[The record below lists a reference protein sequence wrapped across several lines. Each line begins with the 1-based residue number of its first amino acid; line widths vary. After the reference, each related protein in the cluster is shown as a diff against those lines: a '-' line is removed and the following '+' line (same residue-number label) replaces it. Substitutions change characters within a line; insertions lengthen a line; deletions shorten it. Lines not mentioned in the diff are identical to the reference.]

1 MLEWSAAELLIMA
14 TVCAVMGMTSLAL
27 AMEVHWQQV
36 QTASRVHHPWRWRVA
51 GAIWLMASLYL
62 CLQADRPSMA
72 VLVWLMLLTLAAVLT
87 AQVLAWRPRWLL
99 WLARMA

>member
-1 MLEWSAAELLIMA
+1 MLDLSDAGLLTMA

-36 QTASRVHHPWRWRVA
+36 RATSRVHHPWWWRVA

-72 VLVWLMLLTLAAVLT
+72 VLVWLMVLTLAALLT
-87 AQVLAWRPRWLL
+87 AQVLAWRPRWLV